1 MEHMDKADFFKTKH
15 QQNEGRDE
23 GTTTKETTELKQ
35 NIVKTVEMSEEEKK
49 VFAELIRER
58 EQAIKIIDEEF
69 ISLPKPEDKDY
80 SQNPEERIQIVETLL
95 GKVENVKFS
104 DIYEEYLGNDYD
116 KESEEFKNYTNIKD
130 TRDGLSAKLR
140 EMIKKEKRQP
150 EEAIETSPQEESKK
164 PNLSEENQKNI
175 REDITTHGFPSAVA
189 ETIMSKLK
197 ELESTDSDQV
207 EVEDNRSN
215 EIPWAEVRKRAKES
229 SSKLQ
234 AQQEIDLANIREKIQ
249 NTLADPNADI
259 SAPELKELEKRHEKM
274 TLGKIVNHAD
284 SAAGDFRAER
294 QKVMFKK
301 RPEDQAMTTQE
312 IIDASKLFDPELK
325 SILAVLGT
333 IRIRHE
339 MERGA
344 ASPDQRKA
352 NSSLTVAHTKE
363 TKKVLGTEIKETDK
377 KEKDKEDNQV
387 PKSYIRAKKVDLQ
400 ILHDMIEDNAQTND
414 VIKVQRAQKV
424 FEMAGLGDKQNVVL
438 STEILSKDSF
448 ALTIES
454 TDSQSGEVENKKITV
469 DLHGVKD
476 LDKAVTKE
484 DSWWNKEFKKYPVAL
499 KIESIPN
506 SKNIPEKKVEPA
518 NTATQPEIQKI
529 EEKKPEEDK
538 KTQEETEHDETNN
551 SEVQE
556 ALENTYNNISN
567 RFKIDKAE
575 FAAIVATLILEK
587 AKNRQG
593 KTLNP
598 EMLRNEL
605 SQEENQER
613 SATALLLEK
622 IDPKTLDTSKL
633 KELTEGL
640 KDIKVKDALVIST
653 ALIDVYKKVKKKNL
667 KPEDLEKL
675 IEALPQKDSK

>member
-1 MEHMDKADFFKTKH
+1 MEREAQPKTMED
-15 QQNEGRDE
+15 Q
-23 GTTTKETTELKQ
+23 ELKAVEK
-35 NIVKTVEMSEEEKK
+35 NTAIEMSEEEKK
-49 VFAELIRER
+49 
-58 EQAIKIIDEEF
+58 EF
-69 ISLPKPEDKDY
+69 WDMLNEKNKQLETVKSWVASLPQPNDENYPQDP
-80 SQNPEERIQIVETLL
+80 QNRMETLEAL
-95 GKVENVKFS
+95 LNNADIKLS
-104 DIYEEYLGNDYD
+104 DIYGKYLGINYD
-116 KESEEFKNYTNIKD
+116 RGTEEFKEYTQLKKERNGLSKTLRDMIQKEKDELEKKSADSDSAQEQNYTPHY
-130 TRDGLSAKLR
+130 GSSHA
-140 EMIKKEKRQP
+140 
-150 EEAIETSPQEESKK
+150 EAEAVM
-164 PNLSEENQKNI
+164 SE
-175 REDITTHGFPSAVA
+175 
-189 ETIMSKLK
+189 LK
-197 ELESTDSDQV
+197 ELESTDPDQA

-215 EIPWAEVRKRAKES
+215 EIPWAEIRKRAKES

-234 AQQEIDLANIREKIQ
+234 AQQEIDLADIREKIQ
-249 NTLADPNADI
+249 NTLADPNSDI
-259 SAPELKELEKRHEKM
+259 SDPKLEEMQKRHEEM
-274 TLGKIVNHAD
+274 TLGKIVNHTD
-284 SAAGDFRAER
+284 SAARDFQAER

-352 NSSLTVAHTKE
+352 NGSLTVAHTKE
-363 TKKVLGTEIKETDK
+363 AKKILGTEIKETDK

-387 PKSYIRAKKVDLQ
+387 PKSYIKAKKVDLQ

-424 FEMAGLGDKQNVVL
+424 FEMAGLGDKQNIVL
-438 STEILSKDSF
+438 ATEILSKDSF

-454 TDSQSGEVENKKITV
+454 TDPQSGEIENKKITV
-469 DLHGVKD
+469 DLKYIKDVEKTVK
-476 LDKAVTKE
+476 KE

-499 KIESIPN
+499 KVESIQN
-506 SKNIPEKKVEPA
+506 GKNIPEKKVEPA
-518 NTATQPEIQKI
+518 TTATQPEIQKI
-529 EEKKPEEDK
+529 EEKEPEKDK

-653 ALIDVYKKVKKKNL
+653 ALIDVYKKVKEKNL

-675 IEALPQKDSK
+675 IKALPQKDSK